1 MTDRTEASPLN
12 ADLSRKQAVVILTI
26 IVALAA
32 LLRVY
37 DLGDQNYW
45 LDETYTLIS
54 SSGHYDEFAALPC
67 NQLIHGLPTLTELGD
82 QSSILEIWNSQL
94 HDVHPPLY
102 FMMMSA
108 VRRIAGDSEFAVRL
122 PSAFAS
128 IATLCLLYLLF
139 RAFSSRWASIFGV
152 LVCTVAFSS
161 ISLAQEARPYSL
173 SLCLAVATAVL
184 LTQIELRTRV
194 SGSPTQHWMYSL
206 YVLISTAA
214 LMTDHRLLMLVPV
227 RAAFAWFSI
236 RGSSRNRIL
245 VAEFAAMAI
254 YAILFGGWFLMGQ
267 SWRTDV
273 NWLTEQS
280 EGHWLDTAIRFL
292 GVPVRLMLGAEWAKS
307 TFIQVFGGIAFLATT
322 IWVLSRQ
329 RNSRQ
334 LFLLFWFLVPLVVFC
349 FVDLFR
355 DSGTLG
361 HTRFL
366 LIALPGLAGLLAIS
380 WDVWPSFYYR
390 IPAAIVVASCLLTFS
405 YPTRVN
411 PEAQIAAEYIKA
423 NLDDGTLLVF
433 DGRKAPTW
441 WAKTLLGRVANY
453 HNREIDNLIL
463 LCDPLDQKAQSVMQ
477 QFDSLVVLRGRT
489 DKPDV
494 ALYPGY
500 SLQASSPPFRGI
512 GTIDLLRQES
522 ASATVTSRPLA
533 EPTGRSSL
541 D

>member
-1 MTDRTEASPLN
+1 MTDRTEVSPLN
-12 ADLSRKQAVVILTI
+12 ADLSRKQAVVILTT
-26 IVALAA
+26 IVALATV
-32 LLRVY
+32 LRVY

-67 NQLIHGLPTLTELGD
+67 NQLIHDLPSLTHLGE
-82 QSSILEIWNSQL
+82 QSRISEVWKSQL

-102 FMMMSA
+102 FMMVSA
-108 VRRIAGDSEFAVRL
+108 VRRVLGDSEFAVRL

-152 LVCTVAFSS
+152 LVCTIAFSS

-184 LTQIELRTRV
+184 LTRIELRARV
-194 SGSPTQHWMYSL
+194 SGSPTQHWMYGL
-206 YVLISTAA
+206 YVLLATAA

-236 RGSSRNRIL
+236 RGRSRNRIV
-245 VAEFAAMAI
+245 VAEFMALAI

-292 GVPVRLMLGAEWAKS
+292 GVPARLTLGVEWAKS
-307 TFIQVFGGIAFLATT
+307 SFIQVFGGIAFLATT
-322 IWVLSRQ
+322 IWVLSRK
-329 RNSRQ
+329 RNSRR
-334 LFLLFWFLVPLVVFC
+334 LFLLFWFLVPLVVLC
-349 FVDLFR
+349 LVDLFR
-355 DSGTLG
+355 DTGTLG

-366 LIALPGLAGLLAIS
+366 LIALPGLAGLLAFS
-380 WDVWPSFYYR
+380 WDVWPTFYYR

-411 PEAQIAAEYIKA
+411 PEAQVAAEFIKT
-423 NLDDGTLLVF
+423 NLQDSTLLVF

-441 WAKTLLGRVANY
+441 WAKTLLGRVAYY
-453 HNREIDNLIL
+453 HNREIDNMIM
-463 LCDPLDQKAQSVMQ
+463 LCDPIDQTAQSVTQ
-477 QFDSLVVLRGRT
+477 QFDSLVVLRGRA

-500 SLQASSPPFRGI
+500 LLQASSSPFRGI
-512 GTIDLLRQES
+512 GTIDLLRRES
-522 ASATVTSRPLA
+522 KSHTVTSQPLA
-533 EPTGRSSL
+533 VPAGRSSL